1 MSNKNISFFFG
12 AGAEAD
18 FELPLGAKFTM
29 ETILRKRTIMYNELE
44 SFYANRMVQG
54 YITEYKKEFLFRKTS
69 NAFFEIIYRAVK
81 LCHEEPNQAKI
92 DGDTKDFF
100 QYLSLSTRPTD
111 VTKAKFKKN
120 VVDKMYSYIIQDLD
134 NAHPSERYKYK
145 SLLDKMTYYGSIEKD
160 FSSIIDPQEA
170 GVKQFWRFVNYLWS
184 AFFSIALPLLDKSE
198 IFKSKP
204 YYLDYEQNK
213 YRAVLNNLYDVISFL
228 YSNDYLS
235 ECSSAGYYNKIKDKF
250 HNRIYNAITTNYTPF
265 VKNVFPNAAYV
276 AGELSAFEYP
286 HKLEVKDI
294 TQSRL
299 GNKDF
304 VFPFLLTQ
312 APVKPIIEPKQ
323 IFQYAKMDKILRK
336 SKILVIIGYNINSN
350 DNHIN
355 SYLRHFVMRRST
367 HLIFCKYSKTP
378 ITDEEIRM
386 EKNSLK
392 KRLYLTT
399 NRNNI
404 HVLAVDGNADS
415 LCNTLND
422 LICSL

>member
-1 MSNKNISFFFG
+1 MSNKHISFFFG

-18 FELPLGAKFTM
+18 FELPLGAEFTT
-29 ETILRKRTIMYNELE
+29 ETILRKRTTMYKELE

-54 YITEYKKEFLFRKTS
+54 YIAEYKKEFLFTKSS

-81 LCHEEPNQAKI
+81 LCHEEPNQAEI
-92 DGDTKDFF
+92 DSNTKEFF
-100 QYLSLSTRPTD
+100 QYLSLSTRPKD
-111 VTKAKFKKN
+111 ATKAKFKKN
-120 VVDKMYSYIIQDLD
+120 VVDKMFSYVIQDLD
-134 NAHPSERYKYK
+134 NDHPEERYKYK

-170 GVKQFWRFVNYLWS
+170 GVKQFWRFVNYIWS
-184 AFFSIALPLLDKSE
+184 AFFSITLPLLDKSE
-198 IFKSKP
+198 VFKSKP
-204 YYLDYEQNK
+204 YYSGYVKNK
-213 YRAVLNNLYDVISFL
+213 YRAVLSNLYDVISFL

-235 ECSSAGYYNKIKDKF
+235 ECSSVGYYNKINDKF
-250 HNRIYNAITTNYTPF
+250 HDKIYNAITTNYTPF
-265 VKNVFPNAAYV
+265 VKSVFPNAAYV

-299 GNKDF
+299 GKKDF

-336 SKILVIIGYNINSN
+336 SKILVIIGYNINNN

-355 SYLRHFVMRRST
+355 SYLRQFVMRRST

-378 ITDEEIRM
+378 ITDDEIQI
-386 EKNSLK
+386 EKKSLK

-399 NRNNI
+399 DRNNI
-404 HVLAVDGNADS
+404 HVIALNGNADDLCDS
-415 LCNTLND
+415 LTD